1 VKILKTFL
9 ERLRGE
15 QSLNKLIK
23 RGLKIGTNLTRMSGV
38 IIDPSHC
45 WHISVGNNVVLAPNV
60 HILAHD
66 TSTKPFLGYTK
77 VADVNIGNQVFIGA
91 GTIVLPGVLAHDTST
106 KPFLGYT
113 KVADVN
119 IGNQVFIGAGSVVSK
134 SIPDNSVA
142 LGVPAKVICN
152 IDEYLSKER
161 LAMVTENTFD
171 ASFTLR
177 NPEFNQS
184 HINSMKVS
192 MAHYKKIFVE

>member
-1 VKILKTFL
+1 MKILKTFL

-91 GTIVLPGVLAHDTST
+91 GTIVLPGV
-106 KPFLGYT
+106 
-113 KVADVN
+113 N
-119 IGNQVFIGAGSVVSK
+119 IGNNVIIGAGSVVSK

>member
-60 HILAHD
+60 HI
-66 TSTKPFLGYTK
+66 
-77 VADVNIGNQVFIGA
+77 
-91 GTIVLPGVLAHDTST
+91 LAHDTST